1 VESPECM
8 GRIKQWRPAAAAAA
22 AAEEEVVVEI
32 SRWWFGYGLSTPE
45 VSSPATTE
53 ISLAFWFF

>member
-1 VESPECM
+1 M